1 LLELQIAFLRPRELA
16 NHVRHSAE
24 FLEQLRRQLRSKDQ
38 VPKTFVALKIVQ
50 LDIDGPLE
58 AVSELG
64 KLAHEGVVC
73 GYAWVE

>member
-1 LLELQIAFLRPRELA
+1 LA
-16 NHVRHSAE
+16 NHVRHPTE
-24 FLEQLRRQLRSKDQ
+24 FLEQRRRQLRSKNQ
-38 VPKTFVALKIVQ
+38 VPQSLIALKVVQ